1 MLRKNLLVSVSDLRH
16 FDLGQKVV
24 MVTGQMAKRHQFGM
38 DFLSRV
44 RRVQEL
50 IMSHSGIDEFYEV
63 IRLILA
69 KYFSEQSGNASL
81 PGIDDCNRLLAMHTV
96 EVSFILDGL
105 ISLQTP
111 LDIFPEIQRILSGM
125 NIHRQDFSALDQAFE
140 QLTSRT
146 YKADKGQYFTPRH
159 VIDMCVE
166 AIDPRPEEVV
176 CDPACGSAAF
186 LKSAHS
192 YSKAKYG
199 APPHLYGFD
208 YSHRACQVAKVVSLI
223 GTNGGIAVQ
232 QVDSLRLPQ
241 RILLEETS
249 NTIENFMG
257 AAFQGF
263 DAIITNP
270 PFAGDVS
277 GEAFARG
284 YDITALFS
292 RRLERDV
299 LFVERCIRL
308 LRVGGRLAIVLP
320 DNKVSSRLFAS
331 FRHWLGKQSMIKAV
345 VSLHRYTFLPYTSQ
359 KAVVIFAIKQ
369 APSLSTYES
378 DVAFFRSDKPG
389 KSSNGSLI
397 FKPGADPNTPAY
409 HSLDHDLQEVATEIR
424 KTLCAA

>member
-1 MLRKNLLVSVSDLRH
+1 
-16 FDLGQKVV
+16 
-24 MVTGQMAKRHQFGM
+24 
-38 DFLSRV
+38 
-44 RRVQEL
+44 
-50 IMSHSGIDEFYEV
+50 MSHSGIDEFYEV
-63 IRLILA
+63 IRLVLA
-69 KYFSEQSGNASL
+69 KYFSEKSGSASL
-81 PGIDDCNRLLAMHTV
+81 PSIKECNFLLTTHAV

-105 ISLQTP
+105 TSLQTP
-111 LDIFPEIQRILSGM
+111 PDIFPEIQRILDGV
-125 NIHRQDFSALDQAFE
+125 NIHRQDFNALDQAFE

-166 AIDPRPEEVV
+166 AIDPKPEEVV

-192 YSKAKYG
+192 YSKTKYG
-199 APPHLYGFD
+199 TPPHLYGFD

-223 GTNGGIAVQ
+223 GTNGGIAIQ

-241 RILLEETS
+241 RTLLENTCD
-249 NTIENFMG
+249 TIEDFMG
-257 AAFQGF
+257 ADFRGF

-284 YDITALFS
+284 YDIATLFS

-308 LRVGGRLAIVLP
+308 LRVGGKLAIVLP
-320 DNKVSSRLFAS
+320 DNKVSSRLFAD
-331 FRHWLGKQSMIKAV
+331 FRHWLGKQSMIRAV

-359 KAVVIFAIKQ
+359 KAVVVFAIKQ
-369 APSLSTYES
+369 APSLSIYES
-378 DVAFFRSDKPG
+378 DVAFFRSDRPG
-389 KSSNGSLI
+389 KSSNGSLV
-397 FKPGADPNTPAY
+397 FKAGADPSVPAY
-409 HSLDHDLQEVATEIR
+409 HSLDHDLQDVAAEIR

>member
-1 MLRKNLLVSVSDLRH
+1 
-16 FDLGQKVV
+16 
-24 MVTGQMAKRHQFGM
+24 
-38 DFLSRV
+38 
-44 RRVQEL
+44 
-50 IMSHSGIDEFYEV
+50 MSHSGIDEFYEV
-63 IRLILA
+63 IRLVLS
-69 KYFSEQSGNASL
+69 KYFSEQSGNIGL
-81 PGIDDCNRLLAMHTV
+81 PSIDECDRLLAMHTV

-105 ISLQTP
+105 TNLQTP
-111 LDIFPEIQRILSGM
+111 PDIFPEIQRILSGIS
-125 NIHRQDFSALDQAFE
+125 IHRQDFSALDQAFE

-166 AIDPRPEEVV
+166 AIDPRPEEAI

-223 GTNGGIAVQ
+223 GTDGGIAVQ
-232 QVDSLRLPQ
+232 QIDSLRLPQ
-241 RILLEETS
+241 RTLLESTS
-249 NTIENFMG
+249 DTIEDFME
-257 AAFQGF
+257 ADFRGF

-284 YDITALFS
+284 YDIAALFS

-308 LRVGGRLAIVLP
+308 LRVGGRLAIILP
-320 DNKVSSRLFAS
+320 DNKVSSRLFAD

-359 KAVVIFAIKQ
+359 KAVIIFAIKQ
-369 APSLSTYES
+369 APSLSIYEG
-378 DVAFFRSDKPG
+378 DIAFFRSDKPG
-389 KSSNGSLI
+389 KSSNGSLV
-397 FKPGADPNTPAY
+397 FKPGADPNVPAY
-409 HSLDHDLQEVATEIR
+409 RSLDHDLQEVAAEIR

>member
-1 MLRKNLLVSVSDLRH
+1 M
-16 FDLGQKVV
+16 
-24 MVTGQMAKRHQFGM
+24 
-38 DFLSRV
+38 SR
-44 RRVQEL
+44 
-50 IMSHSGIDEFYEV
+50 SGIDEFYEV
-63 IRLILA
+63 IRLVLS
-69 KYFSEQSGNASL
+69 KYFAEQAGNVDL
-81 PGIDDCNRLLAMHTV
+81 PSIDECNLLLISHTT

-105 ISLQTP
+105 TSLQTP
-111 LDIFPEIQRILSGM
+111 PDIFSEIQRILNGV
-125 NIHRQDFSALDQAFE
+125 NIHRQDFSVLDQAFE

-166 AIDPRPEEVV
+166 AIDPKPDEVV

-199 APPHLYGFD
+199 APSHLYGFD

-223 GTNGGIAVQ
+223 GANNGIAVQ
-232 QVDSLRLPQ
+232 QIDSLRLPQ
-241 RILLEETS
+241 RTS
-249 NTIENFMG
+249 LKKASDTIEDFMG
-257 AAFQGF
+257 AGFQGF

-277 GEAFARG
+277 GETFAKG
-284 YDITALFS
+284 YDVATLFS
-292 RRLERDV
+292 RRIERDV

-308 LRVGGRLAIVLP
+308 LRVGGKLAIVLP
-320 DNKVSSRLFAS
+320 DNKVSSRLFS
-331 FRHWLGKQSMIKAV
+331 DFRHWLGKQSMIRAV

-369 APSLSTYES
+369 APSLSVYKS
-378 DVAFFRSDKPG
+378 DVTFFRSDKPG
-389 KSSNGSLI
+389 KSSNGSLV
-397 FKPGADPNTPAY
+397 FKPGADLNAPAY
-409 HSLDHDLQEVATEIR
+409 HSLDHDLQEVAAEIR